1 MKRANSVLGKRIA
14 GYQSGIMVVVA
25 FILILASFLGF
36 LFISI
41 KTYSN
46 KAEDIVRLIAD
57 QIEWE
62 RLEPYA
68 LSGVDDEYSL
78 RLKDYMDAVK
88 TNYKDLAFLYIFI
101 PGDNSF
107 VYVYDAKKPTDD
119 LEMID
124 GYGSLFYYTDT
135 EYDNLLPDVKAK
147 CASDKI
153 HLVDSGMGLGVEV
166 WAPVL
171 DKNGDLQAMVEA
183 DYRITDIYASLA
195 GAVGFSALVVVVCI
209 MAANLIFQNYI
220 YNKVSRPLVR
230 LNDAVDSYEHG
241 KMDLDVDSFIERDEL
256 RHLAESFEAMTKR
269 IELYN
274 EEVAKI
280 SAEKERIGAELNIAT
295 KIQEDMLPRIFPPF
309 PDKPEIDVYA
319 IMNPAKEVGGD
330 FYDFFWVDDDH
341 IAMVIADVSSKGVPA
356 ALFMVISKTLIKNQ
370 TMSGASIAEVFA
382 NVNNQLCE
390 GNEESMFV
398 TSFMAVVNIR
408 TGEMEYVNAG
418 HEPFLHRNKGKW
430 KWVRPETCFILAGL
444 PDIEY
449 KSAKMQLEP
458 GDRIF
463 MFTDGVSEAQNL
475 NHDLYGEENIYE
487 SIVKRGDT
495 GLKRMLSD
503 MRKDIDTFVGKA
515 DQFDDI
521 TMLVFEYRNK
531 AE

>member
-1 MKRANSVLGKRIA
+1 MKRADSILGRKIA
-14 GYQSGIMVVVA
+14 RYQSGIMA
-25 FILILASFLGF
+25 GMALILILASVIGF
-36 LFISI
+36 GYVSV

-57 QIEWE
+57 QIDWE
-62 RLEPYA
+62 LLEPYA
-68 LSGVDDEYSL
+68 TSGVDDHYSSM
-78 RLKDYMDAVK
+78 LKEYMDVVK
-88 TNYKDLAFLYIFI
+88 ANYKDLAFLYIFI
-101 PGDNSF
+101 PGENSF
-107 VYVYDAKKPTDD
+107 VYIYDAHIDTDD
-119 LEMID
+119 PANISP
-124 GYGSLFYYTDT
+124 YGDLFYYTDS
-135 EYDNLLPDVKAK
+135 EYKYLLPDVKAK
-147 CASDKI
+147 KASDKL
-153 HLVDSGMGLGVEV
+153 HFVNSGMGQGVEV

-183 DYRITDIYASLA
+183 DYRITDIYGNLA
-195 GAVGFSALVVVVCI
+195 GVIVFAVLIVVVCI
-209 MAANLIFQNYI
+209 LFANIIFQNYI
-220 YNKVSRPLVR
+220 YRKVSRSLVK
-230 LNDAVDSYEHG
+230 LKDSVDSYEHG
-241 KMDLDVDSFIERDEL
+241 NMDLDVDSFTERDEL

-274 EEVAKI
+274 NEVARI

-309 PDKPEIDVYA
+309 PDKPEIDIYA

-330 FYDFFWVDDDH
+330 FYDFFMVDEDH

-370 TMSGASIAEVFA
+370 TVSGLSISEVFE

-398 TSFMAVVNIR
+398 TAFMAVVNIR

-418 HEPFLHRNKGKW
+418 HEPFLHRHNGRW
-430 KWVRPETCFILAGL
+430 SWVRPESCFILAGL

-449 KSAKMQLEP
+449 KSEKMQLEP
-458 GDRIF
+458 GDRLY

-475 NHDLYGEENIYE
+475 NHDLYGEDNIYE
-487 SIVKRGDT
+487 SIVKRGST
-495 GLKRMLSD
+495 GLKRMLTD

-531 AE
+531 N